1 MFEIKGG
8 SVAEGLR
15 YTFVFNLL
23 LANSKA
29 NEINP
34 HILRTEVLNCIPD
47 HHIKR
52 PDELMPQNLELN
64 QPICRGLTLHL
75 RITFRLTQS
84 ILRFYKNDIQ
94 SFYNP
99 NISAYVLINIY

>member
-1 MFEIKGG
+1 M
-8 SVAEGLR
+8 
-15 YTFVFNLL
+15 
-23 LANSKA
+23 ANSKA

-64 QPICRGLTLHL
+64 QPL
-75 RITFRLTQS
+75 
-84 ILRFYKNDIQ
+84 Y
-94 SFYNP
+94 
-99 NISAYVLINIY
+99 

>member
-1 MFEIKGG
+1 M
-8 SVAEGLR
+8 
-15 YTFVFNLL
+15 
-23 LANSKA
+23 ANSKA

-64 QPICRGLTLHL
+64 QPLYWKLTLHL
-75 RITFRLTQS
+75 RITFRLTHS
-84 ILRFYKNDIQ
+84 ILCFYKNDIQ